1 MDTKKIQSWEEDHMK
16 AEAEI
21 EVMPRNAKD
30 CSELSETRR
39 RQESIL
45 P

>member
-1 MDTKKIQSWEEDHMK
+1 MK

-30 CSELSETRR
+30 CPALSETRR
-39 RQESIL
+39 RQGSIL

>member
-1 MDTKKIQSWEEDHMK
+1 MEGDHMK
-16 AEAEI
+16 AAAEI

-39 RQESIL
+39 RQGGIL